1 MSMTSYCVYVYIQGT
16 IGDIKLGVSPDKINV
31 PVALLVEGG
40 LPTKQMLFHID
51 EFDGTSPSSTVF
63 DIPPSC
69 PKSLEPKK
77 IHPMLFQW
85 PCPSSFLA
93 QVLKTV
99 LCLH

>member
-40 LPTKQMLFHID
+40 LPTKQMLFHIN

-69 PKSLEPKK
+69 SKSLEPKK
-77 IHPMLFQW
+77 IHPMDVISMALPQFIFG
-85 PCPSSFLA
+85 PSS
-93 QVLKTV
+93 
-99 LCLH
+99 